1 MTPKRRTN
9 DPEGASEPPELA
21 PVEQSLR
28 ARIRAMNL
36 AELEA
41 LAIAVD
47 LEIQMQEGK
56 NGE

>member
-1 MTPKRRTN
+1 MTPKRRTD

-28 ARIRAMNL
+28 ARIKAMTD

-41 LAIAVD
+41 LAVAVHIETD
-47 LEIQMQEGK
+47 HRQEMD
-56 NGE
+56 